1 MTQEDFFSGSV
12 SLGQNHGG
20 LNTRAPLS
28 FIIEQAIF
36 VKVLS
41 STRNVMAVLFLLL
54 WKVFDPP
61 PPCALLT

>member
-1 MTQEDFFSGSV
+1 MTQKDFFSGSV

-41 STRNVMAVLFLLL
+41 STRNVMAVLLFLL
-54 WKVFDPP
+54 
-61 PPCALLT
+61 